1 MRKVVGLDI
10 SLQET
15 AVCVMER
22 DGHVIW
28 QGKITSEPGPLV
40 DKLNLW
46 ADEIDIVG
54 LEACPLADYLHRGLV
69 AANFNAVCI
78 ETRHAQRFLSTRP
91 VKTDKNDAHGIAQMM
106 RLGHFRPVH
115 VKTAEAQI
123 IRTTLQARRQV
134 VDTLI
139 QFQNTIRGLLR
150 AHGLKMGEVTRLG
163 FEERVRPLV
172 EPVPALTMAVEPLLR
187 VLQQVREERA
197 RFDKL
202 LGQAARKDTICHRLM
217 TIPGVGP
224 YHRPRLP
231 GDDRR
236 PDAVYLVEGG
246 WRPPRM
252 TPRIYQS
259 GETER
264 SGQISKTGDRM
275 LRTLLYEAASAL
287 MARSRK
293 PSKLRSWGAAI
304 ARRRG
309 FKPCAHR
316 RRTQARRDHASHV
329 GHRRPVRDRGGGPQA
344 AGSVGGRLV
353 PTSLRT
359 TAAWT
364 TGPASPLTSPC
375 TLPGGA
381 RAARLDG
388 RLSRTP
394 SWGGLAPTPYRS
406 TIQEV
411 VTVYTGT
418 APPRSRRR
426 TLMCRWEPSGR
437 RTTSRRLGA
446 GRYAP
451 VPITSRHWQRV

>member
-1 MRKVVGLDI
+1 MLTLPSPASWNVRLPVCTKDQLVSVAWDRLDSSDRRGPESSRFLSLFLAPDGVIGTRCSQPASAKVGSVPTERRASMRKVVGLDI

-22 DGHVIW
+22 DGQVVW
-28 QGKITSEPGPLV
+28 QGKVTSEPGPLV
-40 DKLNLW
+40 DKLKLW

-115 VKTAEAQI
+115 VKTAEAQV

-150 AHGLKMGEVTRLG
+150 AHGLKVGEVTRLS
-163 FEERVRPLV
+163 FEQRVRQLV
-172 EPVPALTMAVEPLLR
+172 EPVPALAMAVEPLLR
-187 VLQQVREERA
+187 LLQQVREERA

-202 LGQAARKDTICHRLM
+202 LGQAARKDPICLRLM

-224 YHRPRLP
+224 ITALAYRATI
-231 GDDRR
+231 DDPTRFTSSK
-236 PDAVYLVEGG
+236 AVGAHLG
-246 WRPPRM
+246 M

-293 PSKLRSWGAAI
+293 PSKLRSWGVAI

-309 FKPCAHR
+309 FKRARIAVARKLGVIMHR
-316 RRTQARRDHASHV
+316 MWVTGAQFETGVEVPRL
-329 GHRRPVRDRGGGPQA
+329 A
-344 AGSVGGRLV
+344 A
-353 PTSLRT
+353 
-359 TAAWT
+359 A
-364 TGPASPLTSPC
+364 
-375 TLPGGA
+375 
-381 RAARLDG
+381 
-388 RLSRTP
+388 
-394 SWGGLAPTPYRS
+394 
-406 TIQEV
+406 
-411 VTVYTGT
+411 
-418 APPRSRRR
+418 
-426 TLMCRWEPSGR
+426 
-437 RTTSRRLGA
+437 
-446 GRYAP
+446 
-451 VPITSRHWQRV
+451 

>member
-22 DGHVIW
+22 DGQVVW
-28 QGKITSEPGPLV
+28 QGKVTSEPGPLV
-40 DKLNLW
+40 DKLKLW

-69 AANFNAVCI
+69 TANFNAVCI

-106 RLGHFRPVH
+106 RLGHFRPVN
-115 VKTAEAQI
+115 VKTAEAQV

-163 FEERVRPLV
+163 FEERVRQLV
-172 EPVPALTMAVEPLLR
+172 EPVPALAMAVEPLLR
-187 VLQQVREERA
+187 VLQQVRGERA

-202 LGQAARKDTICHRLM
+202 LGQAARKDPICLRLM

-224 YHRPRLP
+224 ITALAYRATI
-231 GDDRR
+231 DDPTRFTSSK
-236 PDAVYLVEGG
+236 AVGAHLG
-246 WRPPRM
+246 M

-293 PSKLRSWGAAI
+293 PSKLRSWGVAI

-309 FKPCAHR
+309 FKRARIAVARKLGVIMHR
-316 RRTQARRDHASHV
+316 MWVTGAQFETGVEVPRL
-329 GHRRPVRDRGGGPQA
+329 A
-344 AGSVGGRLV
+344 A
-353 PTSLRT
+353 
-359 TAAWT
+359 A
-364 TGPASPLTSPC
+364 
-375 TLPGGA
+375 
-381 RAARLDG
+381 
-388 RLSRTP
+388 
-394 SWGGLAPTPYRS
+394 
-406 TIQEV
+406 
-411 VTVYTGT
+411 
-418 APPRSRRR
+418 
-426 TLMCRWEPSGR
+426 
-437 RTTSRRLGA
+437 
-446 GRYAP
+446 
-451 VPITSRHWQRV
+451 